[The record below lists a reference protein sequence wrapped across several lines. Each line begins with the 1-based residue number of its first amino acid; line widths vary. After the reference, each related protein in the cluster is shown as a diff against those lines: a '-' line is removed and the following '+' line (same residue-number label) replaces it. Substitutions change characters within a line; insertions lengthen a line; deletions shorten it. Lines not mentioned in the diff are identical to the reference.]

1 MNHNYVTDEGYISF
15 KIYIYMTL
23 IILFLNFVKIIK
35 SKNKFSKEIETFK
48 KTKKSNSSNEKIKL
62 FTKLNTQIN
71 RDYLDYSNYY
81 SKSNFK
87 SIFGKNIKINKLN
100 YNLLKKVENIYKKFN
115 NKPKKK
121 VKFSENLDIC
131 KF

>member
-1 MNHNYVTDEGYISF
+1 MNPNYINDEGNISF

-23 IILFLNFVKIIK
+23 IILFLNILKIIK
-35 SKNKFSKEIETFK
+35 SKNKFLKEIETFK
-48 KTKKSNSSNEKIKL
+48 KTTKSNSSNEKIKL
-62 FTKLNTQIN
+62 FTKLNTKIN

-87 SIFGKNIKINKLN
+87 SIFGKNMKINKIN
-100 YNLLKKVENIYKKFN
+100 YNILKKVANIYKKF
-115 NKPKKK
+115 KSKKK

>member
-1 MNHNYVTDEGYISF
+1 MNPNYINDEGNISF

-23 IILFLNFVKIIK
+23 IILFLNILKIIK
-35 SKNKFSKEIETFK
+35 SKNKFLKEIEDFK
-48 KTKKSNSSNEKIKL
+48 KSKNSELSNEKIKF
-62 FTKLNTQIN
+62 FTKLNTKIN

-81 SKSNFK
+81 SKSNFNC
-87 SIFGKNIKINKLN
+87 IFDKNLKMNKIN
-100 YNLLKKVENIYKKFN
+100 YNFFKKVSNIYKKFKK
-115 NKPKKK
+115 KPKKN

>member
-1 MNHNYVTDEGYISF
+1 MNLDFINDEGIISL

-23 IILFLNFVKIIK
+23 IILFLNILKIIK
-35 SKNKFSKEIETFK
+35 SKNKFLKEIEDFK
-48 KTKKSNSSNEKIKL
+48 KSKNSELSNEKIKF
-62 FTKLNTQIN
+62 FTKLNTKIN

-81 SKSNFK
+81 SKSNFNC
-87 SIFGKNIKINKLN
+87 IFDKNLKMNKIN
-100 YNLLKKVENIYKKFN
+100 YNFFKKVSNIYKKFKK
-115 NKPKKK
+115 KPKKN